1 MKCRARQASGEILLT
16 SPGVMKGYWNN
27 TVATIE
33 TLRDGWVHTGD
44 VGKLD
49 HEGYL
54 YLVDRKKDMI
64 ISGGENIYSR
74 EVEEAVVTHE
84 AVSEVAVIGVADEKW
99 GEAVMAVVVLKPGAR
114 QVPRKSWNIRR
125 TMIASYK
132 KPRHVDVRGRD
143 RQIAERQDRQGSA
156 ATALRKGLSPRDG
169 RAARG
174 KEEFTML
181 ELFSLKQKVAV
192 MTGASRGLG
201 KPMAKGLAAAGAHVV
216 LVARAKRR

>member
-1 MKCRARQASGEILLT
+1 MGEILLT

-27 TVATIE
+27 TAATIE

-49 HEGYL
+49 DEGFL

-99 GEAVMAVVVLKPGAR
+99 GEAVMAVVVLKPGATASAEE
-114 QVPRKSWNIRR
+114 SWSIR
-125 TMIASYK
+125 A
-132 KPRHVDVRGRD
+132 P
-143 RQIAERQDRQGSA
+143 
-156 ATALRKGLSPRDG
+156 
-169 RAARG
+169 
-174 KEEFTML
+174 
-181 ELFSLKQKVAV
+181 
-192 MTGASRGLG
+192 
-201 KPMAKGLAAAGAHVV
+201 
-216 LVARAKRR
+216 